1 MEIYWLKR
9 ILYEGR
15 IEVKKVTSYTIF
27 TLILLFL
34 NGCNLNNDEVN
45 NGRADNS
52 QNNNDSVRVE
62 ENNKEGKE
70 ATEPELNPFGN
81 QKDKS
86 QIMESNIL
94 QYIHWMSHQK
104 VKADDKWGFF
114 EITDERIEW
123 LLDAIDETEYLE
135 KAEEYKDILN
145 RWKDGNFSDV
155 VNDHNYV
162 WEILGGEKES
172 QKATEILSESKE
184 KEYIENTEQIDETY
198 KDAEASN

>member
-1 MEIYWLKR
+1 VDLSVANDATLQRADQIKVGYDGDVRESDPLR
-9 ILYEGR
+9 INTTFVQL
-15 IEVKKVTSYTIF
+15 IKSKEVA
-27 TLILLFL
+27 
-34 NGCNLNNDEVN
+34 NEDDDEVES
-45 NGRADNS
+45 G
-52 QNNNDSVRVE
+52 E
-62 ENNKEGKE
+62 ENEKDI
-70 ATEPELNPFGN
+70 ELNPFGN
-81 QKDKS
+81 QKHPS
-86 QIMESNIL
+86 QISESDVL

-104 VKADDKWGFF
+104 VQAEDKWGFF
-114 EITDERIEW
+114 EITDERIDW